1 MFFLRKIF
9 IVLLIIYFNFCL
21 VFTAS
26 AKIVGNIGL
35 NKTAETAG
43 YQHSKF
49 HGQYTSAGI
58 IVVLGKMVEAAMP
71 FLSIIFLGLIIYAGY
86 LWTNARGEDGEIQRA
101 QKMIQMAII
110 GFIILLSAYVIADLI
125 VRNMAPLVLQ
135 QK

>member
-26 AKIVGNIGL
+26 ANIANNIGL
-35 NKTAETAG
+35 NDTADIAG
-43 YQHSKF
+43 YQSSKF
-49 HGQYTSAGI
+49 HKKYTSAKI
-58 IVVLGKMVEAAMP
+58 IGVLGAIVQAAMP